1 MADKAKIIKL
11 NGNRGRILQLLE
23 EHPDGIHARDVAS
36 LLGLEYVRAA
46 SCCSD
51 LKSMGLIGSLPDP
64 LGRSSAGGSNRQRWF
79 LPEHEARVKKV
90 VAKIQ
95 KASAI
100 EAKPKGRAQ
109 HTTEWSRAG
118 LGRIDV
124 QLRGAKGGAQPKL
137 TVAVTPRGRY
147 EVTSVEPFFGG
158 MRPGQYLST
167 GSAIERAYGAS
178 TGLETA

>member
-79 LPEHEARVKKV
+79 LPEHEPRVRKL
-90 VAKIQ
+90 VAQIQ
-95 KASAI
+95 KQAAV

-124 QLRGAKGGAQPKL
+124 QLRAAKTPAP
-137 TVAVTPRGRY
+137 TVTIAPTPPSRY
-147 EVTSVEPFFGG
+147 EATSVEPFFSA
-158 MRPGQYLST
+158 MRPGSYLRT

-178 TGLETA
+178 AGLETA